1 MALTAAM
8 GSGIAGLRAFMDA
21 LNVVGNNVANV
32 NTYGYKA
39 GRVTFKES
47 IYSTQSA
54 GSASTDVTG
63 GTNPNQIGYGSS
75 VGTID
80 LDMSTQALE
89 STGMATD
96 VAIQG
101 DGFFLLGNKSGV
113 NATDL
118 NSLMFSRVGNFKIDD
133 DGYLT
138 DGAGN
143 IVYGFVPAA
152 AEKPDGTGNMQNAP
166 NAYASEKP
174 STNLVPIRLP
184 LAALAGNQWGAK
196 EGAAVYPG
204 VQGGKNQ
211 EITADANVSDK
222 CIKYE
227 NLQIDSS
234 GKVTCTNSMTNDI
247 VTIGYIALGSVTN
260 PAGLTHTDGPYYQAT
275 DSAGDISISTPKSSV
290 KGELDNGTSDISLLA
305 NSGTGVKSGFL
316 EQSGTDLAQE
326 FANMIIYQRGYQANT
341 RIVTVTD
348 TMLEELINMK
358 R

>member
-39 GRVTFKES
+39 GRVTFSES

-63 GTNPNQIGYGSS
+63 GTNPSQIGYGSS

-80 LDMSTQALE
+80 LDMGTQALE
-89 STGMATD
+89 STGMTTD

-101 DGFFLLGNKSGV
+101 DGFFLLGDKNGV
-113 NATDL
+113 GVDSL
-118 NSLMFSRVGNFKIDD
+118 DRLMFSRVGNFKIDD

-138 DGAGN
+138 DGKGN
-143 IVYGFVPAA
+143 IVYGFVSTT
-152 AEKPDGTGNMQNAP
+152 DNATP
-166 NAYASEKP
+166 GADKDP
-174 STNLVPIRLP
+174 TISTVLVPIRLP
-184 LAALAGNQWGAK
+184 LAADGKNNTELGEAI
-196 EGAAVYPG
+196 YPG
-204 VQGGKNQ
+204 QNGATNVDPTPGDNNVN
-211 EITADANVSDK
+211 ADGN
-222 CIKYE
+222 CIEYE
-227 NLQIDSS
+227 NLKIDDN
-234 GKVTCTNSMTNDI
+234 GKVSCTNKMTGDI
-247 VTIGYIALGSVTN
+247 VTIGYIALGTVTN

-275 DSAGDISISTPKSSV
+275 DSAGEISISTPKSSV
-290 KGELDNGTSDISLLA
+290 TGPMNNGANDAAGNQPPNLLA